1 MRPVYV
7 CQLPDEMQREIRGIL
22 TRLLLYQCGT
32 EEKAEKYFDMSL
44 ADAVQLGMDSKI
56 VDIDCVADSFK
67 NGSYIGGEVPENIRK
82 DVERL
87 AEIIRLRTEMET
99 DSPFL
104 YHAKEQIDGRDDYV
118 LWQVQLPVYLV
129 RNILNS
135 PQSFIGDVDEIMDGV
150 PVEQEPSDNT
160 LHFLFPRGGKIACCS
175 MEMEEQFFEEYSTHG
190 TSVRGSR
197 EDIRQDLE
205 ASLEVDETFQEER

>member
-1 MRPVYV
+1 M
-7 CQLPDEMQREIRGIL
+7 
-22 TRLLLYQCGT
+22 
-32 EEKAEKYFDMSL
+32 
-44 ADAVQLGMDSKI
+44 
-56 VDIDCVADSFK
+56 
-67 NGSYIGGEVPENIRK
+67 PENIRK

-104 YHAKEQIDGRDDYV
+104 YHAKEQIDGRKYYELVNVLWNHGEDDYG
-118 LWQVQLPVYLV
+118 LWQVQIPVYLV

-175 MEMEEQFFEEYSTHG
+175 MKMEEKFFEEYSTHG

-197 EDIRQDLE
+197 ADIRQDLA

>member
-7 CQLPDEMQREIRGIL
+7 CQLPDEIQREIRGIL

-44 ADAVQLGMDSKI
+44 ADA
-56 VDIDCVADSFK
+56 
-67 NGSYIGGEVPENIRK
+67 
-82 DVERL
+82 
-87 AEIIRLRTEMET
+87 
-99 DSPFL
+99 
-104 YHAKEQIDGRDDYV
+104 
-118 LWQVQLPVYLV
+118 VQLPVYLV

-197 EDIRQDLE
+197 ADIWQDLA

>member
-1 MRPVYV
+1 M
-7 CQLPDEMQREIRGIL
+7 
-22 TRLLLYQCGT
+22 
-32 EEKAEKYFDMSL
+32 
-44 ADAVQLGMDSKI
+44 
-56 VDIDCVADSFK
+56 
-67 NGSYIGGEVPENIRK
+67 
-82 DVERL
+82 
-87 AEIIRLRTEMET
+87 
-99 DSPFL
+99 
-104 YHAKEQIDGRDDYV
+104 
-118 LWQVQLPVYLV
+118 QLPVYLV

-175 MEMEEQFFEEYSTHG
+175 MKMEERFFEEYSTHG

-197 EDIRQDLE
+197 ADIRQDLA

>member
-44 ADAVQLGMDSKI
+44 VDAVQLGMDSKI

-67 NGSYIGGEVPENIRK
+67 NGSYIDGEVNVLWNHGE
-82 DVERL
+82 
-87 AEIIRLRTEMET
+87 
-99 DSPFL
+99 
-104 YHAKEQIDGRDDYV
+104 DDYG
-118 LWQVQLPVYLV
+118 LWQVQIPVYLV

-175 MEMEEQFFEEYSTHG
+175 MKMEEKFFEEYSTHG

-197 EDIRQDLE
+197 ADIRQDLA

>member
-44 ADAVQLGMDSKI
+44 VDAVQLGMDSKI

-67 NGSYIGGEVPENIRK
+67 NGSYIDGEVPENIRK

-104 YHAKEQIDGRDDYV
+104 
-118 LWQVQLPVYLV
+118 YLV

-175 MEMEEQFFEEYSTHG
+175 MKMEEKFFEEYSTHG

-197 EDIRQDLE
+197 ADIRQDLA

>member
-1 MRPVYV
+1 
-7 CQLPDEMQREIRGIL
+7 MQREIREIL

-32 EEKAEKYFDMSL
+32 EEKAEEYFDMSL

-67 NGSYIGGEVPENIRK
+67 NGRYIDGEVPENVRK

-87 AEIIRLRTEMET
+87 MEIIALRREMVA

-104 YHAKEQIDGRDDYV
+104 YHTKEQIDRREYYELVNVLWHYGEDDYG
-118 LWQVQLPVYLV
+118 LWQVQLPIYLV

-135 PQSFIGDVDEIMDGV
+135 PQCFIGDADEIMDGV
-150 PVEQEPSDNT
+150 PMDQESSDNT

-175 MEMEEQFFEEYSTHG
+175 MKMEEKFFEEYSTHG

-197 EDIRQDLE
+197 ADIRQDLE
-205 ASLEVDETFQEER
+205 AYETFQEER

>member
-1 MRPVYV
+1 MAA
-7 CQLPDEMQREIRGIL
+7 IL
-22 TRLLLYQCGT
+22 
-32 EEKAEKYFDMSL
+32 A
-44 ADAVQLGMDSKI
+44 
-56 VDIDCVADSFK
+56 
-67 NGSYIGGEVPENIRK
+67 GGAENIRK

-104 YHAKEQIDGRDDYV
+104 YHAKEQIDGREYYELVNVFWHHGEDDYG

-135 PQSFIGDVDEIMDGV
+135 PQSFIGEWMRLWTAYLWSRSR
-150 PVEQEPSDNT
+150 PDNT

>member
-67 NGSYIGGEVPENIRK
+67 NGSYIDGEVPENIRK

-104 YHAKEQIDGRDDYV
+104 YHAKEQIDGREYYELVNVLWNHGEDDYG
-118 LWQVQLPVYLV
+118 L
-129 RNILNS
+129 
-135 PQSFIGDVDEIMDGV
+135 QSFIGDVDEIMDGV

-175 MEMEEQFFEEYSTHG
+175 MKMEERFFEEYSTHG

-197 EDIRQDLE
+197 ADIRQDLV